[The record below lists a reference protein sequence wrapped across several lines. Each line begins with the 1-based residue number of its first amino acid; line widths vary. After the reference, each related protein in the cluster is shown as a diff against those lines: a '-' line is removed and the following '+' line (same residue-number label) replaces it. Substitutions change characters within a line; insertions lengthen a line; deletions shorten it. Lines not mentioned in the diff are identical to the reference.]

1 MEKSY
6 NETPKNFEEVL
17 SYVYTEPDTIA
28 RIILEHPKCYFYDT
42 CAFRKH
48 AELEHPEPLF
58 EHIRGNGG
66 VVLITRCVLMELC
79 SGDDVLWQQH
89 IDFLT
94 QMNYAGIPIC
104 IMYEEDAW
112 NVLHMYYREN
122 NEINQCLTYAIRSA
136 KSSVGTVQQT
146 LDQLPALKRE
156 TLSGTYNRSGTL
168 FHRFF
173 KAVRANKE
181 SGDSLGEELI
191 AMVMHLLSNIPEMAE
206 YKYILLTEDKG
217 AIALL
222 QKVMD
227 NVKQHMGKPYITAAT
242 SAKLAQLHYFEE
254 LIRNPEQMED
264 FLRGGNHGEQ
274 IRVYCAEKYEL
285 EVMFRTYSCREL
297 AQKIC
302 GQDDFR
308 IFF

>member
-1 MEKSY
+1 MERSY
-6 NETPKNFEEVL
+6 DETPKNFQEVVP
-17 SYVYTEPDTIA
+17 YVLTEPDTVA
-28 RIILEHPKCYFYDT
+28 RKILEHPRCYFYDT

-48 AELEHPEPLF
+48 AELENPGSLF
-58 EHIRGNGG
+58 QYIRGNDGM
-66 VVLITRCVLMELC
+66 VLITRCVLMELC
-79 SGDDVLWQQH
+79 SGDGILWQQH
-89 IDFLT
+89 IRFLT
-94 QMNYAGIPIC
+94 QMHHAGILVC

-112 NVLHMYYREN
+112 NVLHLYYREN

-156 TLSGTYNRSGTL
+156 IMSGTYNRSSTL
-168 FHRFF
+168 FQRFF
-173 KAVRANKE
+173 KEVRVNKE

-191 AMVMHLLSNIPEMAE
+191 AVVMHLLSNIPEMAE
-206 YKYILLTEDKG
+206 YKYIMLTEDKG
-217 AIALL
+217 AIAQL
-222 QKVMD
+222 QKVME
-227 NVKQHMGKPYITAAT
+227 NVKHHMGKPYITAVT
-242 SAKLAQLHYFEE
+242 SAKLAQLLHHEE
-254 LIRNPEQMED
+254 LILQPEQMED
-264 FLRGGNHGEQ
+264 FLRGGNDGDQ